1 MRCANCGR
9 ELPSSDAECEC
20 GGVGLYDTGP
30 DLWAATGDSSE
41 TCEPYSPLGTPPA
54 KRGRRGRVLAVT
66 LLAAVVAAGAGF
78 GIYALVHHLTAPKPS
93 VFVTLQARSSEQVR
107 VSQDTLQQC
116 IDIIQRRL
124 SASGISGSR
133 VTVEGLDRIVLGL
146 TKDTDVDEAVALAL
160 QSGGLAFYAVKDF
173 GDSYDSAAEALAAAG
188 VTSESYLPDGTS
200 LIEWPAD
207 EFANPTDTYYLVT
220 EPPAVTGDMVRNT
233 DWDSQGVVGAG
244 YRVTLDFTAE
254 GAAAFADATRELAAI
269 GDLTGVVQQLAIV
282 LGGVVKS
289 APTVYEEISG
299 GTAEITGNFTMEE
312 VRTLAAVM
320 NAGVLPLEL
329 VRVR

>member
-9 ELPSSDAECEC
+9 DLESEDTACEC
-20 GGVGLYDTGP
+20 AGLTVEAVLTEPAIGGLSPVGPT
-30 DLWAATGDSSE
+30 
-41 TCEPYSPLGTPPA
+41 SPFEGQTA
-54 KRGRRGRVLAVT
+54 KRGLSGRLPLLILAV
-66 LLAAVVAAGAGF
+66 AVLVGGLGYGA
-78 GIYALVHHLTAPKPS
+78 YALIHHVTAPKPS
-93 VFVTLQARSSEQVR
+93 VFVTLQAQGSEQVR

-116 IDIIQRRL
+116 VDIIQRRL
-124 SASGISGSR
+124 SASGVSGSR

-160 QSGGLAFYAVKDF
+160 QSGGLAFYAVSDF

-188 VTSESYLPDGTS
+188 VTSESDLPDGTS

-207 EFANPTDTYYLVT
+207 EFTNPTDTYYLVT
-220 EPPAVTGDMVRNT
+220 EPPAVTGDMVKNA
-233 DWDSQGVVGAG
+233 DWDSRGVGGAG

-254 GAAAFADATRELAAI
+254 GAAAFADATQELAAI
-269 GDLTGVVQQLAIV
+269 GAATGVSQELAIV

-289 APTVYEEISG
+289 APTVHDEITG
-299 GTAEITGNFTMEE
+299 GSAEITGNFTMEE